1 MRWNNRFYKK
11 NQIGIDAISLLIS
24 LFAAIYIKHQSFI
37 FPKSFT
43 DLLFTTLIVGFWF
56 LAAHQCKLYRN
67 RIYKKF
73 PEELLFNFYASFLFV
88 IFLSAFLFLTKS
100 DYANLFSFS
109 VFVGIHFSLS
119 TSFKYYIRKKQH
131 SAFYEGALYDSII
144 IVGYNKSSI
153 EFYKT
158 LKEHVYYGYK
168 CVGFINEA
176 PITHDII
183 NSDDV
188 HNTSD
193 INYLG
198 TLNDLYQQLT
208 TQHVDEVIIALPSKD
223 AESIRYCVDICDQLN
238 IRVRIMPALFDLT
251 TKAEEMDNLG
261 VLSVINL
268 NELPLDK
275 WENKIFKNI
284 FDKIFASLFFI
295 IIGWWLFPIIA
306 LIIKL
311 DSKGPVFYK
320 QERWGVNNTPI
331 ICYKFRTM
339 QFAIGYKG
347 NNNEDFEQTS
357 RNDPRV
363 TKLGKVLRKYSLDEL
378 PQFWNVLNGEMS
390 VVGPRPHPTP
400 MNLESMNSVANYL
413 KRHMVK
419 PGITGWAQI
428 NGCRGEVRTHE
439 EMEQRVNFDLYYI
452 HRWSFTLDMQIILQ
466 TIIKMLR
473 DKGAY

>member
-1 MRWNNRFYKK
+1 MHWKQRFYKK

-24 LFAAIYIKHQSFI
+24 LFTAIYIKHGAFI

-43 DLLFTTLIVGFWF
+43 DLLFTCLIVGFWF
-56 LAAHQCKLYRN
+56 LSAHQCRLYRN

-73 PEELLFNFYASFLFV
+73 PEELLFNLYASALFV

-109 VFVGIHFSLS
+109 VFVGIHFTLS
-119 TSFKYYIRKKQH
+119 TIFKYYIRKKQH
-131 SAFYEGALYDSII
+131 IAFYEGALYDSII

-153 EFYKT
+153 EFHKT
-158 LKEHVYYGYK
+158 LTEHVYYGYK
-168 CVGFINEA
+168 CLGFINNE
-176 PITHDII
+176 PINADGI
-183 NSDDV
+183 S
-188 HNTSD
+188 
-193 INYLG
+193 YLG
-198 TLNDLYQQLT
+198 ALQNLQNQLSS
-208 TQHVDEVIIALPSKD
+208 QHVDEVIIALPSNQSED
-223 AESIRYCVDICDQLN
+223 IRYCADVCDQLN
-238 IRVRIMPALFDLT
+238 IRARLMPALFDLT
-251 TKAEEMDNLG
+251 TKTEEIDNLG
-261 VLSVINL
+261 MLSVINL

-275 WENKIFKNI
+275 WENKLFKNI
-284 FDKIFASLFFI
+284 FDKAFAGLFFI

-306 LIIKL
+306 LLVKL
-311 DSKGPVFYK
+311 DSRGPVFYK

-339 QFAIGYKG
+339 QSANGYKG
-347 NNNEDFEQTS
+347 ENNEDFEQTT

-363 TKLGKVLRKYSLDEL
+363 TRLGKVLRKYSLDEL

-413 KRHMVK
+413 KRHMVS

-439 EMEQRVNFDLYYI
+439 EWNNV
-452 HRWSFTLDMQIILQ
+452 
-466 TIIKMLR
+466 
-473 DKGAY
+473 

>member
-1 MRWNNRFYKK
+1 MQLKQRFYKK
-11 NQIGIDAISLLIS
+11 NQIGIDAISLLLS
-24 LFAAIYIKHQSFI
+24 LFISIYCKHGAFI
-37 FPKSFT
+37 FPKSFV
-43 DLLFTTLIVGFWF
+43 DVLFIFLIQGCWF
-56 LAAHQCKLYRN
+56 FAAHQCKLYRN

-73 PEELLFNFYASFLFV
+73 PEEFLFNLYASTLFV
-88 IFLSAFLFLTKS
+88 IFLSAFLFLSKS
-100 DYANLFSFS
+100 SYANLFSFGI
-109 VFVGIHFSLS
+109 FGGIHFSLS
-119 TSFKYYIRKKQH
+119 TTFKYYLRKKQH

-153 EFYKT
+153 EFHKI
-158 LKEHVYYGYK
+158 LLEHVYYGYK
-168 CVGFINEA
+168 CIGFINDQ
-176 PITHDII
+176 PID
-183 NSDDV
+183 NKEVD
-188 HNTSD
+188 
-193 INYLG
+193 YLG
-198 TLNDLYQQLT
+198 NLQSLQSQLQS
-208 TQHVDEVIIALPSKD
+208 QHVDEVIIALPSN
-223 AESIRYCVDICDQLN
+223 ESSNIRYCVDICDQLN
-238 IRVRIMPALFDLT
+238 IRVRLMPALFDLT
-251 TKAEEMDNLG
+251 TKTEEIDNLG

-275 WENKIFKNI
+275 WENQLFKTI
-284 FDKIFASLFFI
+284 FDKIFALLFFI
-295 IIGWWLFPIIA
+295 LIGWWLFPIIA
-306 LIIKL
+306 LCIKI
-311 DSKGPVFYK
+311 DSRGPIFYK
-320 QERWGVNNTPI
+320 QERWGVNNKPI
-331 ICYKFRTM
+331 ICFKFRTM
-339 QFAIGYKG
+339 HSTTGYQG
-347 NNNEDFEQTS
+347 NTQERFEQTV

-363 TKLGKVLRKYSLDEL
+363 TSLGKILRKYSFDEL

-413 KRHMVK
+413 KRHMVN

>member
-1 MRWNNRFYKK
+1 MHWKQRFYKK

-24 LFAAIYIKHQSFI
+24 LFAAIYIKHGAFI

-43 DLLFTTLIVGFWF
+43 DLLFTGLIVGFWF
-56 LAAHQCKLYRN
+56 LSAHQCRLYRN

-73 PEELLFNFYASFLFV
+73 PEELLFNLYASALFV

-100 DYANLFSFS
+100 GYANLFSFS
-109 VFVGIHFSLS
+109 VFVGIHFTLS
-119 TSFKYYIRKKQH
+119 TIFKYYIRKKQH

-153 EFYKT
+153 EFHKT
-158 LKEHVYYGYK
+158 LTEHVYYGYK
-168 CVGFINEA
+168 CLGFINNE
-176 PITHDII
+176 PINADGI
-183 NSDDV
+183 S
-188 HNTSD
+188 
-193 INYLG
+193 YLG
-198 TLNDLYQQLT
+198 ALRNLQNQLVS
-208 TQHVDEVIIALPSKD
+208 QHVDEVIIALPSSQSED
-223 AESIRYCVDICDQLN
+223 IRYCADVCDQLN
-238 IRVRIMPALFDLT
+238 IRARLMPALFDLT
-251 TKAEEMDNLG
+251 TKTEEIDNLG

-275 WENKIFKNI
+275 WENKLFKNI
-284 FDKIFASLFFI
+284 FDKAFAILFFI

-306 LIIKL
+306 LLVKL
-311 DSKGPVFYK
+311 DSRGPVFYK

-331 ICYKFRTM
+331 MCYKFRTM
-339 QFAIGYKG
+339 QSANGYKG
-347 NNNEDFEQTS
+347 DNNEDFEQTS

-363 TKLGKVLRKYSLDEL
+363 TRLGKVLRKYSLDEL

-413 KRHMVK
+413 KRHMVS

-452 HRWSFTLDMQIILQ
+452 HRWSFTLDLQIILQ

-473 DKGAY
+473 DNGAY

>member
-1 MRWNNRFYKK
+1 MHWKQRFYKK

-24 LFAAIYIKHQSFI
+24 LFTAIYIKHGAFI

-43 DLLFTTLIVGFWF
+43 DLLFTCLIVGFWF
-56 LAAHQCKLYRN
+56 LSAHQCRLYRN

-73 PEELLFNFYASFLFV
+73 PEELLFNLYASALFV

-109 VFVGIHFSLS
+109 VFVGIHFTLS
-119 TSFKYYIRKKQH
+119 TIFKYYIRKKQH
-131 SAFYEGALYDSII
+131 IAFYEGALYDSII

-153 EFYKT
+153 EFHKT
-158 LKEHVYYGYK
+158 LTEHVYYGYK
-168 CVGFINEA
+168 CLGFINNE
-176 PITHDII
+176 PINADGI
-183 NSDDV
+183 S
-188 HNTSD
+188 
-193 INYLG
+193 YLG
-198 TLNDLYQQLT
+198 ALQNLQNQLSS
-208 TQHVDEVIIALPSKD
+208 QHVDEVIIALPSNQSED
-223 AESIRYCVDICDQLN
+223 IRYCADVCDQLN
-238 IRVRIMPALFDLT
+238 IRARLMPALFDLT
-251 TKAEEMDNLG
+251 TKTEEIDNLG
-261 VLSVINL
+261 MLSVINL

-275 WENKIFKNI
+275 WENKLFKNI
-284 FDKIFASLFFI
+284 FDKAFAGLFFI

-306 LIIKL
+306 LLVKL
-311 DSKGPVFYK
+311 DSRGPVFYK

-339 QFAIGYKG
+339 QSANGYKG
-347 NNNEDFEQTS
+347 ENNEDFEQTT

-363 TKLGKVLRKYSLDEL
+363 TRLGKVLRKYSLDEL

-413 KRHMVK
+413 KRHMVS

-452 HRWSFTLDMQIILQ
+452 HRWSFTLDLQIILQ
-466 TIIKMLR
+466 TIIKMLS
-473 DKGAY
+473 DNGAY

>member
-1 MRWNNRFYKK
+1 MHWKQRFYKK
-11 NQIGIDAISLLIS
+11 NQIGIDAISLLLS
-24 LFAAIYIKHQSFI
+24 LFAAIYTKHQNFL

-43 DLLFTTLIVGFWF
+43 DFLFTCLILGFWF
-56 LAAHQCKLYRN
+56 IAAHQCRLYRN

-73 PEELLFNFYASFLFV
+73 SEEILFNLYASVLFV
-88 IFLSAFLFLTKS
+88 ILLSAFLFLTKS
-100 DYANLFSFS
+100 DYANLFHFGI
-109 VFVGIHFSLS
+109 FVGIHFFLS
-119 TSFKYYIRKKQH
+119 TLLKYYIRKKQH
-131 SAFYEGALYDSII
+131 SAFYEGDLYDSVI

-153 EFYKT
+153 DFNKT
-158 LKEHVYYGYK
+158 LSEHVYYGYK
-168 CVGFINEA
+168 CIGFIHDT
-176 PITHDII
+176 PIQEEGIH
-183 NSDDV
+183 
-188 HNTSD
+188 
-193 INYLG
+193 YLG
-198 TLNDLYQQLT
+198 KLDTLQQQLQS
-208 TQHVDEVIIALPSKD
+208 QHVDEVIIALPSNQPE
-223 AESIRYCVDICDQLN
+223 AIHYCVDICDALH
-238 IRVRIMPALFDLT
+238 IKVRLMPVLFDLT
-251 TKAEEMDNLG
+251 VKSEEMDNLG
-261 VLSVINL
+261 MLSVINL

-275 WENKIFKNI
+275 WENKIFKSI

-306 LIIKL
+306 LLVKI
-311 DSKGPVFYK
+311 DSSGPVFYK

-331 ICYKFRTM
+331 MCYKFRTM
-339 QFAIGYKG
+339 HTAHGYNGKEQ
-347 NNNEDFEQTS
+347 EDFEQTS

-363 TKLGKVLRKYSLDEL
+363 TKLGKLLRKFSLDEL

-439 EMEQRVNFDLYYI
+439 EMEQRVNFDLYFI
-452 HRWSFTLDMQIILQ
+452 HRWSFTLDLQIILQ

-473 DKGAY
+473 DKSAY

>member
-1 MRWNNRFYKK
+1 MHWKQRFYKK

-24 LFAAIYIKHQSFI
+24 LFAAIYIKHGAFI

-43 DLLFTTLIVGFWF
+43 DLLFTGLIVGFWF
-56 LAAHQCKLYRN
+56 LSAHQCRLYRN

-73 PEELLFNFYASFLFV
+73 PEELLFNLYASALFV

-100 DYANLFSFS
+100 GYANLFSFS
-109 VFVGIHFSLS
+109 VFVGIHFTLS
-119 TSFKYYIRKKQH
+119 TIFKYYIRKKQH

-153 EFYKT
+153 EFHKT
-158 LKEHVYYGYK
+158 LTEHVYYGYK
-168 CVGFINEA
+168 CLGFINNE
-176 PITHDII
+176 PINADGI
-183 NSDDV
+183 S
-188 HNTSD
+188 
-193 INYLG
+193 YLG
-198 TLNDLYQQLT
+198 DLQNLQNQLAS
-208 TQHVDEVIIALPSKD
+208 QHVDEVIIALPSNQSED
-223 AESIRYCVDICDQLN
+223 IRYCADVCDQLN
-238 IRVRIMPALFDLT
+238 IRARLMPALFDLT
-251 TKAEEMDNLG
+251 TKTEEIDNLG

-275 WENKIFKNI
+275 WENKLFKNI
-284 FDKIFASLFFI
+284 FDKAFAILFFI

-306 LIIKL
+306 LLVKL
-311 DSKGPVFYK
+311 DSRGPIFYK

-331 ICYKFRTM
+331 MCYKFRTM
-339 QFAIGYKG
+339 QSANGYKG
-347 NNNEDFEQTS
+347 DNNEDFEQTS

-363 TKLGKVLRKYSLDEL
+363 TRLGKVLRKYSLDEL

-413 KRHMVK
+413 KRHMVS

-452 HRWSFTLDMQIILQ
+452 HRWSFTLDLQIILQ

-473 DKGAY
+473 DNGAY

>member
-1 MRWNNRFYKK
+1 MHWKQRFYKK
-11 NQIGIDAISLLIS
+11 NQIGIDAISLLLS
-24 LFAAIYIKHQSFI
+24 LFAAIYTKHQYYL
-37 FPKSFT
+37 FPKTFT
-43 DLLFTTLIVGFWF
+43 DFLFTFLIVGLWF
-56 LAAHQCKLYRN
+56 ISAHQCRLYRN

-73 PEELLFNFYASFLFV
+73 PEEILFNFYASILFV
-88 IFLSAFLFLTKS
+88 ILLSAFLFLTKS
-100 DYANLFSFS
+100 DYANLFSFA
-109 VFVGIHFSLS
+109 VFVGLHFFLS
-119 TSFKYYIRKKQH
+119 TVFKYYIRKKQH
-131 SAFYEGALYDSII
+131 SAFYEGALYDAII

-153 EFYKT
+153 DFNKT
-158 LKEHVYYGYK
+158 LSEHVYYGYK
-168 CVGFINEA
+168 CIGFINDT
-176 PITHDII
+176 PIQEEGIH
-183 NSDDV
+183 
-188 HNTSD
+188 
-193 INYLG
+193 YLG
-198 TLNDLYQQLT
+198 KLDALQQQLQS
-208 TQHVDEVIIALPSKD
+208 QHVDEVIIALPSSQPE
-223 AESIRYCVDICDQLN
+223 AIHYCVDICDALH
-238 IRVRIMPALFDLT
+238 IKVRLMPVLFDLT
-251 TKAEEMDNLG
+251 VKSEEMDNLG
-261 VLSVINL
+261 MLSVINL

-275 WENKIFKNI
+275 WENKIFKSL

-306 LIIKL
+306 LLVKL

-331 ICYKFRTM
+331 MCYKFRTM
-339 QFAIGYKG
+339 HTAHGYNGKEQ
-347 NNNEDFEQTS
+347 EDFEQTT

-363 TKLGKVLRKYSLDEL
+363 TKLGRLLRKFSLDEL

-439 EMEQRVNFDLYYI
+439 EMEQRVNFDLYFI
-452 HRWSFTLDMQIILQ
+452 HRWSFTLDLQIILQ

-473 DKGAY
+473 DKSAY

>member
-1 MRWNNRFYKK
+1 MHWKQRFYKK
-11 NQIGIDAISLLIS
+11 NQIGIDAISLLFS
-24 LFAAIYIKHQSFI
+24 FFAAIYIKHQYFL
-37 FPKSFT
+37 FPKTFT
-43 DLLFTTLIVGFWF
+43 DFLFTCLIVGLWF
-56 LAAHQCKLYRN
+56 IAAHQCRLYRN

-73 PEELLFNFYASFLFV
+73 PEEILFNFYASILFV
-88 IFLSAFLFLTKS
+88 ILLSAFLFLTKS
-100 DYANLFSFS
+100 EYANLFSFA
-109 VFVGIHFSLS
+109 VFVGLHFFLS
-119 TSFKYYIRKKQH
+119 TVFKYYIRKKQH

-153 EFYKT
+153 EFNKT
-158 LKEHVYYGYK
+158 LSEHVYYGYK
-168 CVGFINEA
+168 CIGFINET
-176 PITHDII
+176 PIEQEGIR
-183 NSDDV
+183 
-188 HNTSD
+188 
-193 INYLG
+193 YLG
-198 TLNDLYQQLT
+198 NLTSLQTQLQI
-208 TQHVDEVIIALPSKD
+208 QHVDEVIIALPSNQPD
-223 AESIRYCVDICDQLN
+223 AIRFCVDVCDMLN
-238 IRVRIMPALFDLT
+238 IRARLMPALFDLT

-275 WENKIFKNI
+275 WENKIFKSA
-284 FDKIFASLFFI
+284 FDKIFAVLFFLL
-295 IIGWWLFPIIA
+295 IGWWLFPIIA
-306 LIIKL
+306 LLVKL

-331 ICYKFRTM
+331 MCYKFRTM
-339 QFAIGYKG
+339 RSANGYKG
-347 NNNEDFEQTS
+347 NDQEDFEQTS

-363 TKLGKVLRKYSLDEL
+363 TKLGKILRKFSLDEL

-439 EMEQRVNFDLYYI
+439 EMEQRVNFDLYFI
-452 HRWSFTLDMQIILQ
+452 HRWSFTLDLQIILQ

-473 DKGAY
+473 DKSAY

>member
-1 MRWNNRFYKK
+1 M
-11 NQIGIDAISLLIS
+11 LIS
-24 LFAAIYIKHQSFI
+24 LFAAIYIKHGAFI

-43 DLLFTTLIVGFWF
+43 DLLFTGLIVGFWF
-56 LAAHQCKLYRN
+56 LSAHQCRLYRN

-73 PEELLFNFYASFLFV
+73 PEELLFNLYASALFV

-100 DYANLFSFS
+100 GYANLFSFS
-109 VFVGIHFSLS
+109 VFVGIHFTLS
-119 TSFKYYIRKKQH
+119 TIFKYYIRKKQH

-153 EFYKT
+153 EFHKT
-158 LKEHVYYGYK
+158 LTEHVYYGYK
-168 CVGFINEA
+168 CLGFINNE
-176 PITHDII
+176 PINVDGI
-183 NSDDV
+183 S
-188 HNTSD
+188 
-193 INYLG
+193 YLG
-198 TLNDLYQQLT
+198 ALRNLQNQLVS
-208 TQHVDEVIIALPSKD
+208 QHVDEVIIALPSSQSED
-223 AESIRYCVDICDQLN
+223 IRYCADVCDQLN
-238 IRVRIMPALFDLT
+238 IRARLMPALFDLT
-251 TKAEEMDNLG
+251 TKTEEIDNLG

-275 WENKIFKNI
+275 WENKLFKNI
-284 FDKIFASLFFI
+284 FDKAFAILFFI

-306 LIIKL
+306 LLVKL
-311 DSKGPVFYK
+311 DSRGPVFYK

-331 ICYKFRTM
+331 MCYKFRTM
-339 QFAIGYKG
+339 QSANGYKG
-347 NNNEDFEQTS
+347 DNNEDFEQTS

-363 TKLGKVLRKYSLDEL
+363 TRLGKVLRKYSLDEL

-413 KRHMVK
+413 KRHMVS

-452 HRWSFTLDMQIILQ
+452 HRWSFTLDLQIILQ

-473 DKGAY
+473 DNGAY